1 MTLPRLVRRIA
12 QVLPILIAWPVVAN
26 CTGTTPEPSSPGH
39 ACTDIG
45 CVDGLHVTLA
55 PSGGLWT
62 KGHYTFEI
70 TTPLGTTTC
79 EGALPL
85 PACEAGRALSCSGP
99 PVSIGESG
107 CALPP
112 DQHGFASIDLAS
124 GPADVTI
131 VIRKD
136 GAELVRK
143 SITPGYRVTSP
154 NGPDCEPTCRQA
166 SDTLAF

>member
-1 MTLPRLVRRIA
+1 MTLRRLVRRLA
-12 QVLPILIAWPVVAN
+12 QVLPILIAGPLVAN

-45 CVDGLHVTLA
+45 CVDGLHVTLKPA
-55 PSGGLWT
+55 GGLWT
-62 KGHYTFEI
+62 KGRYTFEI

-107 CALPP
+107 CALPAE
-112 DQHGFASIDLAS
+112 QQGFASIDLAS
-124 GPADVTI
+124 GPTQASI
-131 VIRKD
+131 VIRKA
-136 GAELVRK
+136 GTELVHRTIK
-143 SITPGYRVTSP
+143 PDYRVSSP
-154 NGPDCEPTCRQA
+154 NGPGCEPTCRQA
-166 SDTLAF
+166 SDTLAL